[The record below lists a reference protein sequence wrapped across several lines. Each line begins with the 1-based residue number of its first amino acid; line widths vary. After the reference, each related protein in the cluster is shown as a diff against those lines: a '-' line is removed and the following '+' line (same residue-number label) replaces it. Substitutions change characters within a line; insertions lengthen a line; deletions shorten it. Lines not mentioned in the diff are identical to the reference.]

1 MDILNLATLFAPSL
15 MHSFNDDLTKSGT
28 ASMSTLSS
36 ERMDHVSVLKLLVE
50 RRDLIYQVPA
60 VELNDSY
67 VYLNDRFPDVS
78 DALLRRRS
86 ALAGIEIPEEFQ
98 IEEEANDDFIRR
110 RYTSSQYY
118 ESKILHNTEIT

>member
-1 MDILNLATLFAPSL
+1 
-15 MHSFNDDLTKSGT
+15 
-28 ASMSTLSS
+28 
-36 ERMDHVSVLKLLVE
+36 MDHVSVLKLLVE

-118 ESKILHNTEIT
+118 ESKILHNTEVT

>member
-118 ESKILHNTEIT
+118 ESKILHNTEVT